1 MQGWGDRRGLLAVN
15 YTLYSVLLTIGCN
28 ASAVQRVADD
38 LQAVITT
45 GRLVVWHCCLW
56 RILRCLWIK
65 EHLHCIAACMGAGI
79 LGRLDP
85 AHKARRAAALL
96 CYVNDWSLRA
106 QGLNCAFILYR
117 STCNPRS
124 WT

>member
-1 MQGWGDRRGLLAVN
+1 MQGGGDRRGLLAGN

-56 RILRCLWIK
+56 RILRCLWDQGAFA
-65 EHLHCIAACMGAGI
+65 LRCCMH
-79 LGRLDP
+79 GRRNLR
-85 AHKARRAAALL
+85 KA
-96 CYVNDWSLRA
+96 
-106 QGLNCAFILYR
+106 
-117 STCNPRS
+117 
-124 WT
+124 